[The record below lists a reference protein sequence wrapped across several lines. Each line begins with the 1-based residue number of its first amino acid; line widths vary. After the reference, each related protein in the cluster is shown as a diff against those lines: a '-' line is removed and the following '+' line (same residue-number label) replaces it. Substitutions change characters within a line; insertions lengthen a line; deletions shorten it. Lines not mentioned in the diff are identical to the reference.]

1 VLPLVGVEL
10 YARRGG
16 LWYRLGHHLP
26 TFGLPADEGESVP
39 LDRAVT
45 PTPVRPELASD
56 ILPRPVELRLVR
68 DGRVREASA
77 LGCGLDELGR
87 WADMAPTAR
96 LVALRAATAG
106 DRVLLLG
113 RPLPPIPGAER
124 FWGGRIL
131 VPLGVRADPELPETA
146 LCGALGA
153 GDDEL
158 LVLTHEGAEA
168 VPLDRA
174 VTPTPVRPE
183 LPADPL
189 PRPVELALVRDG
201 RVREASALGFG
212 LDELGRWA
220 DMAPTARLIA
230 LRAAMAG
237 DRVLLL
243 GRPLPPI
250 AGAERFWGGRILVP
264 LGFRT
269 DPELPEP
276 ALCGALGAGDEE
288 FLVLTH
294 EGAETVPIRAFRTL
308 TRAGVRLALE
318 ARPT

>member
-1 VLPLVGVEL
+1 MRPDPDLDAIQCASLPASALTALADLRREPGVAVTVSGDRAFIRWDSATVEVLCRVLPLAGVEL

-16 LWYRLGHHLP
+16 LWYRPGHRLP

-39 LDRAVT
+39 LARAVT
-45 PTPVRPELASD
+45 PTPVRPELPTH
-56 ILPRPVELRLVR
+56 ILPRPVELELVR

-131 VPLGVRADPELPETA
+131 VPLGFRTDPEIPEPA

-158 LVLTHEGAEA
+158 LVLTHEGAET
-168 VPLDRA
+168 VPLR
-174 VTPTPVRPE
+174 
-183 LPADPL
+183 
-189 PRPVELALVRDG
+189 
-201 RVREASALGFG
+201 S
-212 LDELGRWA
+212 
-220 DMAPTARLIA
+220 
-230 LRAAMAG
+230 
-237 DRVLLL
+237 
-243 GRPLPPI
+243 
-250 AGAERFWGGRILVP
+250 
-264 LGFRT
+264 
-269 DPELPEP
+269 
-276 ALCGALGAGDEE
+276 
-288 FLVLTH
+288 
-294 EGAETVPIRAFRTL
+294 FRTL